1 MQYVV
6 VIHPL
11 KNSSD
16 ITSLYYLFAG
26 FTSQRTGI
34 TSAPE
39 GAAAGEE
46 KKKHSKVQSTKYTH
60 SLNASQNKSPVL
72 FTHAH
77 YELLHIFGIYNSQ
90 YNNSKQHNI
99 KINENI

>member
-11 KNSSD
+11 KNNSD

-39 GAAAGEE
+39 GAAAGERRNIQ
-46 KKKHSKVQSTKYTH
+46 KCRVLSNTH

-90 YNNSKQHNI
+90 HNNSKQHNI
-99 KINENI
+99 T

>member
-11 KNSSD
+11 KNNSD

-39 GAAAGEE
+39 GAAAGE
-46 KKKHSKVQSTKYTH
+46 
-60 SLNASQNKSPVL
+60 NASQNKSPVL

-99 KINENI
+99 T

>member
-34 TSAPE
+34 TSAHE

-46 KKKHSKVQSTKYTH
+46 EKTKVQSTKYTH

-99 KINENI
+99 KINENM